1 MPKTRSLFVLVT
13 IVLALFLAG
22 CASGGAGG
30 GDGDPISKDNS
41 PEEAVQKAKETLDKT
56 SGLSVRLES
65 SGLPSGQM
73 GVNSAEGVGVHPA
86 AFKGT
91 VNAAISGFTA
101 DVGVVAVDGKVY
113 LAIGGSSYAEEDPAR
128 YNAPDPAV
136 LMATEG
142 GASDLLTEASGLK
155 MGEEVRGGAD
165 NSEILTEYSGTLPG
179 ASVARII
186 PTASG
191 DSFKVTYLISGSA
204 ELREVKMVGEFYKG
218 AEDMTYTIS
227 FSDYGKYTEKD
238 VTAP

>member
-1 MPKTRSLFVLVT
+1 MSKTRSLSVFVT

-22 CASGGAGG
+22 CA
-30 GDGDPISKDNS
+30 GDDAGDPISKDNS
-41 PEEAVQKAKETLDKT
+41 PAEAVQQAKEILDKT

-73 GVNSAEGVGVHPA
+73 GVNSADGVGVHPA
-86 AFKGT
+86 GFKGT

-142 GASDLLTEASGLK
+142 GASDLLTEATGLK
-155 MGEEVRGGAD
+155 MGKEVRGGAD
-165 NSEILTEYSGTLPG
+165 NSEVLTEYTG
-179 ASVARII
+179 ALTGSAVARII
-186 PTASG
+186 PTATG
-191 DSFKVTYLISGSA
+191 ESFKVTYLISGPG
-204 ELREVKMVGEFYKG
+204 ELREVKMVGEFYEG
-218 AEDMTYTIS
+218 TEDMTYTIS